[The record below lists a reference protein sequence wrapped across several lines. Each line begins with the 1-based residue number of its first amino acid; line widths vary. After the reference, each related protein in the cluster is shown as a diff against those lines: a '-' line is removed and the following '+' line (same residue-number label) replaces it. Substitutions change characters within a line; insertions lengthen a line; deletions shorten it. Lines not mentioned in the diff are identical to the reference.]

1 MSKPVICEYFVQDDV
16 QAAKQRGGGLDPYP
30 NVFILS
36 KKYSS
41 ISDVRLSEVVKA
53 FPLSHFNDGHEY
65 ILRFQHEI
73 NMAHGRKKKVWLDM
87 GKGEDVSVPSV
98 DDRIKIK
105 ALRLPKGVQPKK
117 IAPS

>member
-1 MSKPVICEYFVQDDV
+1 
-16 QAAKQRGGGLDPYP
+16 
-30 NVFILS
+30 
-36 KKYSS
+36 
-41 ISDVRLSEVVKA
+41 
-53 FPLSHFNDGHEY
+53 
-65 ILRFQHEI
+65 
-73 NMAHGRKKKVWLDM
+73 MAHGRKKKVWLDM